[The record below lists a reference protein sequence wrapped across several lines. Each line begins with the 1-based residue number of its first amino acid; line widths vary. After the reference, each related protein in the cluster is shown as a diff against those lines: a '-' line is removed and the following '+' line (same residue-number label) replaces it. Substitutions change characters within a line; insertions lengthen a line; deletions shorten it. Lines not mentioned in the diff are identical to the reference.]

1 MVLRNLELS
10 PEAIEDSLKGL
21 VPFNLKSGC
30 VKTLTIHIPW
40 TAIGSEAI
48 TLSLDN
54 VECSV
59 KLKNLKTPETITK
72 DNDSKT
78 TPTTSPIVD
87 QSKQTPGY
95 VQGLMN
101 RIVNNIVIC
110 VQNLVVNVIEEESDL
125 LMSFSVRSLKWCAT
139 NDQWTPE
146 YVYSDSFIDS
156 YALCKMCMVTDMTV
170 CLDRIGSAGQ
180 VDVYETPFVPRC
192 SFECHWKSCYE
203 NGLLVENMIDLR
215 IRELLFSVT
224 EVQFSLFLHLIDWV
238 IAMYYSYKK
247 LKGRDDR
254 VEQALEPMSR
264 PEVSPPPHA
273 SSEES
278 TTASTHPSPAPE
290 EQQQGWSSWL
300 LSFVDTDPDG
310 IDSTASKPA
319 DRPVSIPNLSL
330 NLIADGITIDLKMN
344 VKKRNPVFF
353 TSHTNISS
361 QVIKICFKG
370 CLAHVSRVPTTTL
383 LGVSVGIM
391 SVNAWIGGLCPCT
404 TKPFHINNTPGNFE
418 ESQVSFIQN
427 SLTDYIHLPF
437 CKILNFNL
445 V

>member
-10 PEAIEDSLKGL
+10 PEAIEDSLKGI

-72 DNDSKT
+72 DKDSKA
-78 TPTTSPIVD
+78 TPTTTPVVD

-125 LMSFSVRSLKWCAT
+125 LMSFTVRSLKWCAT
-139 NDQWTPE
+139 NDHWTPK
-146 YVYSDSFIDS
+146 YVYSDSFIDN
-156 YALCKMCMVTDMTV
+156 YALCKMCTVTDMTV

-203 NGLLVENMIDLR
+203 NGSLAKNSIDLR
-215 IRELLFSVT
+215 IQELLFSVT
-224 EVQFSLFLHLIDWV
+224 EVQFSLFLHLIDWL

-247 LKGRDDR
+247 LKGRDDC
-254 VEQALEPMSR
+254 EKQALEPIL
-264 PEVSPPPHA
+264 PKLSPPPHA
-273 SSEES
+273 SSEDL
-278 TTASTHPSPAPE
+278 TTATTHLSPTPE
-290 EQQQGWSSWL
+290 DQQGWSSWL
-300 LSFVDTDPDG
+300 LSFVDTDPDD
-310 IDSTASKPA
+310 INSTASKQA
-319 DRPVSIPNLSL
+319 VKPVSVPNLSL
-330 NLIADGITIDLKMN
+330 NLIADCIMIDLKMN
-344 VKKRNPVFF
+344 LKKRNPVFF

-404 TKPFHINNTPGNFE
+404 TKPKHINSTPGNFE
-418 ESQVSFIQN
+418 ESQVSFIQKA
-427 SLTDYIHLPF
+427 SLTIYMYLV
-437 CKILNFNL
+437 CKIYNFL
-445 V
+445 